1 MKIIKVQLLHAAR
14 DWNSRTTN
22 RITFWT
28 NGKEIKIVI
37 IVKKGFKC
45 RETTCVQF

>member
-14 DWNSRTTN
+14 DWNTRTTN

-28 NGKEIKIVI
+28 NGREIKIVI
-37 IVKKGFKC
+37 IVNKGFQC
-45 RETTCVQF
+45 REPTRVQL